1 MNFETL
7 AVHGGGEHDETTG
20 AIAPPLHLS
29 TTFARGADGAPLH
42 GFGYIRESNP
52 TGDRC
57 EKLLALME
65 QGECALTFASG
76 LAAGAAFFQA
86 LPAGTHVVLQEDCY
100 FGFLEMA
107 RDYFPRWGLRHTVV
121 DFKNPALV
129 RAAITPETK
138 VIWAETPSNP
148 LMSIVD
154 LEAIIAIGAAAG
166 AIVAVDNTF
175 ASPALQRPLTL
186 GAGVVM
192 HSTTKYIGGHSDV
205 QGGALIFREASD
217 LFTETAHVRKI
228 IGGVASPF
236 NSWLVM
242 RGARS
247 LSARMRMHCSNAMS
261 IANALTGHSRVTAVH
276 YPGLESSEGHQI
288 AKRQMTGGFGGMLSF
303 RIDGTGAEALGVVSR
318 TKLFTRATS
327 LGGVESLIEHRR
339 TSEGAKSVTPENL
352 IRLSVGLE
360 HEDDLIADLNQ
371 ALTVSS

>member
-7 AVHGGGEHDETTG
+7 AVHGGGQHDEETG

-42 GFGYIRESNP
+42 GFGYIRDSNP

-65 QGECALTFASG
+65 GGERALTFASG

-107 RDYFPRWGLRHTVV
+107 KDFFPRWGLRYTAVDMKDLEVV
-121 DFKNPALV
+121 QK
-129 RAAITPETK
+129 AITPDTK

-154 LEAIIAIGAAAG
+154 LEAIVGIGASAG
-166 AIVAVDNTF
+166 ALVAVDNTF
-175 ASPALQRPLTL
+175 ASPALQRPLSL

-205 QGGALIFREASD
+205 QGGALIFSEESD

-261 IANALTGHSRVTAVH
+261 IATALAAHPRVTAVH
-276 YPGLESSEGHQI
+276 YPGLESSEGHEI
-288 AKRQMTGGFGGMLSF
+288 AKRQMAGGFGGMLSF
-303 RIDGTGAEALGVVSR
+303 RIEGTGADALAVVSK
-318 TKLFTRATS
+318 TKLFTSATS

-339 TSEGAKSVTPENL
+339 TSEGPKSVTPANL

-360 HEDDLIADLNQ
+360 HPDDLIADLGQ
-371 ALTVSS
+371 ALAIP